1 MSIYAPQPA
10 LSPVEKRIL
19 RVLAEALLDMPADW
33 RASNLPSGQVPL
45 SDRAAADLLP
55 LLEDYVASKKFLE
68 RTEFVEL
75 MGSEGSSRRTRE
87 IYLQG
92 RSAAGRTRVAASWQW
107 GDFQLRLGI
116 GRDIVRGSSA
126 RYMHFSHFLRM
137 EERLLAE
144 LQLHPRVKALVI
156 QMVVDRKPEIEGIRD
171 GRMSIRR
178 GSVRDVPKPVMEEL
192 RHTKPDGGHML
203 PLGKVIAL
211 TTLTA
216 DLSVMFTTRDWG
228 VAGTLSA
235 MAAAA
240 PPLLRS

>member
-1 MSIYAPQPA
+1 MPIYTPQPA
-10 LSPVEKRIL
+10 LSPTEKQIL
-19 RVLAEALLDMPADW
+19 RILAEALIEIPGDW

-45 SDRAAADLLP
+45 SDQSAAKLLI
-55 LLEDYVASKKFLE
+55 LLEEYVASQKFRE
-68 RTEFVEL
+68 RTEFIEL
-75 MGSEGSSRRTRE
+75 LGSDGSSKRARE
-87 IYLQG
+87 IYLRG
-92 RSAAGRTRVAASWQW
+92 RSEAGRTRVAASWQW

-116 GRDIVRGSSA
+116 GHDIARGSTA
-126 RYMHFSHFLRM
+126 NYMDFAHFLRM

-156 QMVVDRKPEIEGIRD
+156 QMVVDRRSEVEAVRN
-171 GRMSIRR
+171 GRMKIQQ
-178 GSVRDVPKPVMEEL
+178 GSVRDVPRPIIVEL
-192 RHTKPDGGHML
+192 KQTKPDGGHML
-203 PLGKVIAL
+203 PLGKVVAL
-211 TTLTA
+211 ATLTA